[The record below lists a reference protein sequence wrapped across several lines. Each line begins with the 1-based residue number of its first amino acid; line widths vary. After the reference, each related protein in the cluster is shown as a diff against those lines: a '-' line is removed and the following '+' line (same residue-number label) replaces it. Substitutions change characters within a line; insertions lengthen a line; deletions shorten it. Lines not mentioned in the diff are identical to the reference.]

1 MYTRS
6 ADLILYYVHS
16 PTSSTTTK
24 TEDDKT
30 RDTADQATSTITLL
44 PPPPPPPPHPT
55 KLWVK
60 GRIRITDVMGC
71 CDLRSLIGSG
81 ATTSS
86 LLSCLGRTNNN
97 LEEFRSW
104 RPPPSKLDRTLHF
117 SLHTPHNYILSA
129 PTSFFFF
136 Y

>member
-24 TEDDKT
+24 TKDDKT

-44 PPPPPPPPHPT
+44 PPPPQPPHPT

-71 CDLRSLIGSG
+71 CDLRSLVGSG
-81 ATTSS
+81 A
-86 LLSCLGRTNNN
+86 
-97 LEEFRSW
+97 
-104 RPPPSKLDRTLHF
+104 
-117 SLHTPHNYILSA
+117 
-129 PTSFFFF
+129 
-136 Y
+136 